1 LNWRNCSEYIC
12 FRGVFKGEKVLCPGK
27 RNRPT
32 LAIGNLT
39 GPGAVRI
46 LANQR
51 AASGNA
57 AGLGSGRAPQQAF
70 QDEYS
75 CQ

>member
-1 LNWRNCSEYIC
+1 LKWRNWGEYIC
-12 FRGVFKGEKVLCPGK
+12 FRGVFRGEKAAHPGSW
-27 RNRPT
+27 NRPT

-39 GPGAVRI
+39 GTMAERI

-51 AASGNA
+51 DQRRK
-57 AGLGSGRAPQQAF
+57 AGLGSGRTPQQGY
-70 QDEYS
+70 QGEYS

>member
-1 LNWRNCSEYIC
+1 LKWRNCDEYIC
-12 FRGVFKGEKVLCPGK
+12 FRGVFQGEKAARPGD

-39 GPGAVRI
+39 GPGAERI

-51 AASGNA
+51 AANGNE
-57 AGLGSGRAPQQAF
+57 AGLGSGRAATGF
-70 QDEYS
+70 
-75 CQ
+75 